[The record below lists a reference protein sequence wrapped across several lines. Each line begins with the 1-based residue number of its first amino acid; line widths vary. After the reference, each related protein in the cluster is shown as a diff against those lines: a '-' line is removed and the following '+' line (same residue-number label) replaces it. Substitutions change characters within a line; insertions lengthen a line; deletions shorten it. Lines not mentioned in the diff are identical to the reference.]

1 MVRTNDLVRG
11 GAAVPPPQ
19 PAAAPPVTP
28 VGMASLAER
37 MQVDESLSTPAEEAF
52 ASHEPRRPK
61 YRNLLSGVVVIL
73 ALVAAIAGIIAWQM
87 GQLAGPEP
95 PRMLEGRSLRSPIPD
110 EAEASAS
117 TPSSPEVL
125 QAPAPEP
132 VAGATTMAAS
142 DLTRPT
148 SPLLVTS
155 PTPAPQAGEAIA
167 ARKTPRDTSK
177 GEVPVAQGPR
187 FAVEFGPFLTPVEA
201 ERTERQVNQVGYQ
214 TVRFRQQTGAGLYG
228 VFVEHLSGPRE
239 AQALVKTLGGQ
250 GFPAASVLDTGE
262 TLRVRVGDALL
273 LRGAVQLGEG
283 LRAKGYQVRVEAQPG
298 EAQTFVIRHGN
309 FGSREEAETRGGE
322 LARLGL
328 PNYVVRAK

>member
-1 MVRTNDLVRG
+1 MREIDEKIIAEVIKDM
-11 GAAVPPPQ
+11 
-19 PAAAPPVTP
+19 AAAPPPFTP
-28 VGMASLAER
+28 LGMASVAER
-37 MQVDESLSTPAEEAF
+37 TEEAF
-52 ASHEPRRPK
+52 ESRESRHPK
-61 YRNLLSGVVVIL
+61 YRNLPGGVVVIL
-73 ALVAAIAGIIAWQM
+73 ALVMAIAGIVAWQM
-87 GQLAGPEP
+87 GQLAGTEP
-95 PRMLEGRSLRSPIPD
+95 PRVLEGRSVKGPTPD
-110 EAEASAS
+110 DAEASAS

-125 QAPAPEP
+125 QALVPEP
-132 VAGATTMAAS
+132 VKGATTVTES
-142 DLTRPT
+142 NLTRPT
-148 SPLLVTS
+148 SPVLVTS

-167 ARKTPRDTSK
+167 ARKTPRDPSK

-187 FAVEFGPFLTPVEA
+187 FAVEFGPFLTPVDA
-201 ERTERQVNQVGYQ
+201 ERTERQVNQVGHQ

-228 VFVEHLSGPRE
+228 VFVEHLPGPRE
-239 AQALVKTLGGQ
+239 AQALVKTLGEQ

-262 TLRVRVGDALL
+262 TLRVRVGDARL